1 MCTNDPLRVGT
12 SIAHKRSVVNF
23 FMVGAER
30 VTWELVSV
38 DKTGVCRLS
47 VAHAGGVIVE
57 YFTSTAAA
65 LQRESEL
72 EALLTGMPMA
82 VQGSAR

>member
-1 MCTNDPLRVGT
+1 MCTGGLFCDGT
-12 SIAHKRSVVNF
+12 SLAIPRAVLNF
-23 FMVGAER
+23 FMVGSER

-38 DKTGVCRLS
+38 DDTGTCRLS
-47 VAHAGGVIVE
+47 VSHAGGVIVE

-72 EALLTGMPMA
+72 EALLTGTPPA
-82 VQGSAR
+82 VQDFPR

>member
-1 MCTNDPLRVGT
+1 
-12 SIAHKRSVVNF
+12 VVNF

-47 VAHAGGVIVE
+47 IAHAGGVIVE
-57 YFTSTAAA
+57 YFTNTAAA

-82 VQGSAR
+82 VQGSARQGSA

>member
-1 MCTNDPLRVGT
+1 VT
-12 SIAHKRSVVNF
+12 NF
-23 FMVGAER
+23 FMVGSAR

-57 YFTSTAAA
+57 YFTTTAAA
-65 LQRESEL
+65 LQRESEI
-72 EALLTGMPMA
+72 EALLTGASMA
-82 VQGSAR
+82 AQGSAR

>member
-1 MCTNDPLRVGT
+1 LRVGT
-12 SIAHKRSVVNF
+12 RLAHGPEVVNF
-23 FMVGAER
+23 FMIGSER

-38 DKTGVCRLS
+38 DKTGICRLS
-47 VAHAGGVIVE
+47 IAHAGGVIVE

-72 EALLTGMPMA
+72 EALLTGTAMVA
-82 VQGSAR
+82 QVSAR